1 VADRQLT
8 TQVGAKAPPAL
19 LHSLCVRSHGQPE
32 KQEAPCLRGQDEYEA
47 IRSDEMRFAVLVGH
61 VMPEVERVVSEHDG
75 RYVVVEKREEVRA
88 IAEDRFGPR
97 VG

>member
-1 VADRQLT
+1 
-8 TQVGAKAPPAL
+8 
-19 LHSLCVRSHGQPE
+19 
-32 KQEAPCLRGQDEYEA
+32 
-47 IRSDEMRFAVLVGH
+47 MRFAVLVGH